1 MMTTDQTRSGSASSA
16 RATACGDL
24 LRTDLV
30 PYPISI
36 CGLRE
41 LVAFSEKGVSHV
53 VTIIDPDHPDPE
65 VFEIYPEHTRVVW
78 RFDDHVTPV
87 DGAVMPDEAAVD
99 RILELGE
106 RLRDSHVDHLLIHC
120 HAGVSR
126 STATAAILMTQF
138 NPGREEEAFEH
149 LRQIRPRSWPNG
161 LLCAIADEK
170 LGRGGKLVEAMAR
183 HHDIVAEQ
191 DPALAEYLRING
203 RAHEVRRP

>member
-1 MMTTDQTRSGSASSA
+1 MTTNLNSPTCDT
-16 RATACGDL
+16 L

-41 LVAFSEKGVSHV
+41 LMIYAEKGVSHV
-53 VTIIDPDHPDPE
+53 VTIIDPEHPDPE
-65 VFEIYPEHTRVVW
+65 VFEIYPKHDRVIW
-78 RFDDHVTPV
+78 RFDDRVRPIE
-87 DGAVMPDEAAVD
+87 GAVMPDEASVA
-99 RILELGE
+99 RILDLGE
-106 RLRDSHVDHLLIHC
+106 TLRDSSVDHLLIHC
-120 HAGVSR
+120 HAGISR
-126 STATAAILMTQF
+126 STATAIILMTQF

-149 LRQIRPRSWPNG
+149 LRRIRPRSWPNG

-191 DPALAEYLRING
+191 DPELAEYLSNNG
-203 RAHEVRRP
+203 RAHEVRRR

>member
-1 MMTTDQTRSGSASSA
+1 MTDDTRSDASSRSTA
-16 RATACGDL
+16 RSDVP
-24 LRTDLV
+24 RTDLL

-41 LVAFSEKGVSHV
+41 LMIYAEKGISHV

-78 RFDDHVTPV
+78 RFDDYVLPV
-87 DGAVMPDEAAVD
+87 DGAVMPNETSVD

-106 RLRDSHVDHLLIHC
+106 HLQNSQVDHLLIHC

-126 STATAAILMTQF
+126 STATAVILMSQF

-149 LRQIRPRSWPNG
+149 LRRIRPRSWPNG

-170 LGRGGKLVEAMAR
+170 LGRHGKLVEAMAR
-183 HHDIVAEQ
+183 HHDIVARQ
-191 DPALAEYLRING
+191 DPDLAEYLRKNG
-203 RAHEVRRP
+203 RAHEVRLR